1 MQINLDIARKV
12 LRTVNFEKCL
22 NDTSGVIFDITKR
35 AIRKIQKAD
44 AMPIGRFMKELSNED
59 LDEYYEYVNEMTDHG
74 ENEDL
79 KGLILQNF
87 ILVSHLLA
95 LSEGLQPSDDDIVFN
110 IKYFAT
116 AISLTY
122 LEREGLID
130 LKYENLS
137 FDEEV
142 QKPIAC
148 IKPGIDPSY
157 FKNED

>member
-1 MQINLDIARKV
+1 MNEGCYI
-12 LRTVNFEKCL
+12 VNFDKCL
-22 NDTSGVIFDITKR
+22 NDDSGSIFDITKR

-44 AMPIGRFMKELSNED
+44 AMPIGRFMKELSDED
-59 LDEYYEYVNEMTDHG
+59 LEEYSEYVNEMTDHG
-74 ENEDL
+74 ENE
-79 KGLILQNF
+79 GLIIQNF

-137 FDEEV
+137 FDEGV

-157 FKNED
+157 FKEED